1 MTTPSRIRKLH
12 PEQMTPQERLER
24 LIELLANGVV
34 RAARNKTFDPVGKI
48 NPISVKSTHSLQKKG
63 RIPFGQCKAETGR
76 ASNPTEAYWI
86 AQIIRM
92 SAEGFSSGQIAQ
104 RLNQEDTMSQRA
116 GRWSRTAVWRILQHL
131 KQTGVTK

>member
-34 RAARNKTFDPVGKI
+34 RAARNKAFDSVEKI
-48 NPISVKSTHSLQKKG
+48 NPISVKSIRSFQNKG
-63 RIPFGQCKAETGR
+63 RIPFGQCKTETGR
-76 ASNPTEAYWI
+76 GSNPTEIYWI
-86 AQIIRM
+86 AQIVRM
-92 SAEGFSSGQIAQ
+92 SAEGLSSEQITQ
-104 RLNQEDTMSQRA
+104 QLNQEDTRSQRA